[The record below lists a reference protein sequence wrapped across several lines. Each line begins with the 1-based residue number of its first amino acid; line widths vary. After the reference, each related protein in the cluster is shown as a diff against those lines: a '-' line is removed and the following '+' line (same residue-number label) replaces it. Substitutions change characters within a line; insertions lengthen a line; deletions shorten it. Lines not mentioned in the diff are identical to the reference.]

1 MCAAVV
7 VVSSLDQTF
16 QDASSSSS
24 QLSFSPLVLSFYVSF
39 RTRDDVIKT
48 IDCRSHDLLHRAP
61 YSNKKKEKERKKK
74 TRLALSLPCGFF
86 SSFFFFF
93 FFLSFFLL
101 SFLPTTICLK
111 FHSPGDHYNC
121 LTRAHVSTRR
131 ETAQLARSRS
141 RNTNRASPDDAT
153 LLTLDVRFS
162 PARRNCQTVAPPPL
176 LCRV

>member
-16 QDASSSSS
+16 QNASSSSSS

-93 FFLSFFLL
+93 FLSFFLSSLL
-101 SFLPTTICLK
+101 SSHYYMFEVSFTWRPLQLFNARPRLYTQGDGPTGALTISQ
-111 FHSPGDHYNC
+111 HEPSV
-121 LTRAHVSTRR
+121 T
-131 ETAQLARSRS
+131 
-141 RNTNRASPDDAT
+141 
-153 LLTLDVRFS
+153 
-162 PARRNCQTVAPPPL
+162 
-176 LCRV
+176 